1 MESFLEELVVR
12 RELSDNFCH
21 YAHDCYDNIECAA
34 GWARESLD
42 KHRWAR
48 LVG

>member
-1 MESFLEELVVR
+1 MR

-21 YAHDCYDNIECAA
+21 HAPDDYDSLGCAA

-42 KHRWAR
+42 KHRADKR
-48 LVG
+48 EFLYSK